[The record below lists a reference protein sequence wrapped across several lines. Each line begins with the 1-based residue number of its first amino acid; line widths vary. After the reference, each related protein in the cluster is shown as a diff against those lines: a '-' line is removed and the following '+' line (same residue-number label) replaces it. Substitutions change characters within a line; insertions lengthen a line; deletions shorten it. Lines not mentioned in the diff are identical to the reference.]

1 MAGDAASPG
10 YWERGFVVAVL
21 FLSTNALLPLLRLEN
36 SYESVVG
43 LGTGDP
49 VVQRTWLV
57 VYGVTGVLVLRHHR
71 LIRVALGGNATLW
84 GLVCLAIVS
93 AGWSVAPALT
103 MRRSVALLGTTA
115 FGLYLA
121 ARYSRREVL
130 TLLLTA
136 LGISAVLSLAFALV
150 IPSWGVF
157 NGWRGVYLHKNSLG
171 RAMAF
176 GVTLWLPL
184 TIFNRRSS
192 VVIPLFLSLSV
203 GLLFL
208 SNSKSSWAVCVAVV
222 AWLPVLRLLRLHAGV
237 VGAVLMGIGI
247 VVPVGSVW
255 LAGNAEAVFALF
267 GRDATLTGR
276 TEVWWLSWQWIT
288 ERPWLGYG
296 YSAFWQGDTGPSG
309 RLIAA
314 LGEVFSSAHQGVL
327 DLWLD
332 LGLAGVV
339 LFANSFLLNARR
351 AYASLR
357 REPGMDG
364 TFPALFLIF
373 LLMSNLT
380 ESNILTQNSVLWI
393 MYVVVSVQLA
403 TMSVPDN
410 DTQGQVSARFS
421 WQDRHGF
428 RSADPP
434 RRGGPIHVNPQ
445 IVPVR
450 RRQRS
455 PGRGGTLARQSS
467 FSRAVVDAC
476 ALDRVD
482 LTRRFSE

>member
-1 MAGDAASPG
+1 MADDAASPG

-71 LIRVALGGNATLW
+71 LIHRALGGNATLW

-93 AGWSVAPALT
+93 TGWSVTPALT

-136 LGISAVLSLAFALV
+136 LGISAVLSLVFALV

-171 RAMAF
+171 RAMALA
-176 GVTLWLPL
+176 VTLLLPL
-184 TIFNRRSS
+184 SSFDRRRPF
-192 VVIPLFLSLSV
+192 IAPAFLSLSV
-203 GLLFL
+203 ALLFL
-208 SNSKSSWAVCVAVV
+208 SNSKSSWVVCIALVTC
-222 AWLPVLRLLRLHAGV
+222 LPVLHLLRTHVGV
-237 VGAVLMGIGI
+237 VGVVVMGFGI
-247 VVPVGSVW
+247 AIPVGAVW
-255 LAGNAEAVFALF
+255 LSANAEVISALL

-276 TEVWWLSWQWIT
+276 TEVWRLAWQWIT

-309 RLIAA
+309 LLIAA

-339 LFANSFLLNARR
+339 LFTNSFVLNARR
-351 AYASLR
+351 AYVSLR
-357 REPGMDG
+357 RKPGMDG
-364 TFPALFLIF
+364 VFPALFLVF
-373 LLMSNLT
+373 LLMSNVT

-421 WQDRHGF
+421 WQDRRGF

-455 PGRGGTLARQSS
+455 PGRSGTFMHGAVQSAR
-467 FSRAVVDAC
+467 
-476 ALDRVD
+476 
-482 LTRRFSE
+482 